1 MGPSPTFRDQFGSVG
16 AAYAEF
22 RPRYPPLLFRALA
35 AIAPA
40 RRLAWDCATGSGQAA
55 LGLAEHFDE
64 VVATDASEAQ
74 LRAALAHQRV
84 HYRQAPAETSG
95 LAAGTVDLVTVAQAL
110 HWLDRPAFYAEVRRV
125 LAPGG
130 VLAAWCYG
138 LLEISPDVDALVH
151 AFYAD
156 TVGAYWP
163 PERRLVE
170 SGYRTI
176 EFPFVEFPL
185 PLLAIEAEL
194 TLDELG
200 GYIGTWSAVLRYR
213 KATGADPVG
222 PLLDRVRGPWGSP
235 GARRLAR
242 WPLTV
247 RAGRVA

>member
-1 MGPSPTFRDQFGSVG
+1 MGSSPTFRDQFGSVG
-16 AAYAEF
+16 PAYAEF
-22 RPRYPPLLFRALA
+22 RPRYPPPLFRALA

-74 LRAALAHQRV
+74 LRAAVAHPRV
-84 HYRQAPAETSG
+84 YYRQAPAQTSG
-95 LAAGTVDLVTVAQAL
+95 LASGTVDLVTVAQAL

-138 LLEISPDVDALVH
+138 LVEISRDVDALVH
-151 AFYAD
+151 AFYAE

-185 PLLAIEAEL
+185 PPLAIEAEL
-194 TLDELG
+194 TLEELA

-213 KATGADPVG
+213 AAIGADPVG
-222 PLLDRVRGPWGSP
+222 PLLDRVRRPWGSP
-235 GARRLAR
+235 SARRLAR

-247 RAGRVA
+247 HAGRVT